1 MSFLNR
7 YVWQSRWV
15 NTSDLSCIIFYWLE
29 ARSKSGKV
37 LFASF
42 FYINNKSFIY
52 RKAQLNVVQQMYH
65 SRILTKFYRR
75 KNESD
80 DQQLASVCY
89 IILDTLMFFFFFVLT
104 KKKKRREP
112 RSLVMTHLSFSVPS
126 FFFLTEQNLCKA
138 IKEKKKFRKKRK
150 L

>member
-52 RKAQLNVVQQMYH
+52 RKAQLNVVQQMYR

-104 KKKKRREP
+104 KKKKDENHV
-112 RSLVMTHLSFSVPS
+112 LWLWHTYHLAFLLFFSDRTKPV
-126 FFFLTEQNLCKA
+126 
-138 IKEKKKFRKKRK
+138 
-150 L
+150 